1 MPENDVKET
10 TLLNKD
16 PKKLTSPEK
25 SQVISI
31 LNGKLNMM
39 EENIKGYAT
48 KAKEAEVRVMEIHE
62 HYQGRLEK
70 AFAQVEA
77 CYTAVR
83 MLTKGEY

>member
-1 MPENDVKET
+1 MPENDVKT
-10 TLLNKD
+10 NLLDKD

-25 SQVISI
+25 SQVINI
-31 LNGKLNMM
+31 LQGKLDMM
-39 EENIKGYAT
+39 DDNIKGYVART
-48 KAKEAEVRVMEIHE
+48 KEAEDKVMEIHE

-77 CYTAVR
+77 CYTAVK